1 MLTMR
6 HELELATRAVTRV
19 PRTIEKLVG
28 NVKDTI
34 QDAQEIWHR
43 VRVVLT
49 RALDPHPEA
58 QAAVIRA
65 IEEELLPSEA

>member
-1 MLTMR
+1 MNWNWNWNWL
-6 HELELATRAVTRV
+6 RAQSPRV
-19 PRTIEKLVG
+19 LRTIEKVVG
-28 NVKDTI
+28 KVNDAL
-34 QDAQEIWHR
+34 QGAQEIWNR

-65 IEEELLPSEA
+65 IEEELLPSDG